1 VFEEPSGMSRGEIMN
16 KTEPAWGN
24 ALNRR
29 ELLRLLGVG
38 GAVAAAPALG
48 KIVREGESQR
58 ADVFIV
64 GPTLMA
70 EGGGQSAQLPPASD
84 LKMVGLIGGTAWY
97 STVDY
102 YRYINEAVNDAY
114 GNNTNPPLL
123 LYNMNN
129 AKIQELQARGQWD
142 EVASLF
148 SQAAARLRAGGAQ
161 AILFCSNT
169 SHKVYPQVARTLD
182 LPNLPILHIGD
193 ATGVAIRTSDL
204 KKVGLIGTKYTMEDG
219 FMVDWLKEHYGIE
232 TLVPSSG
239 SARQELQRIIHE
251 ELDEGIY
258 KPESKKY
265 VIEQMEEL
273 RKRTAQGI
281 VLACTEFPLII
292 KQRDFALPV
301 FDTTRLH
308 SQMAVDFILGKQ
320 GLAHVR
326 PDK

>member
-1 VFEEPSGMSRGEIMN
+1 MN
-16 KTEPAWGN
+16 KTEPACGN

-29 ELLRLLGVG
+29 ELLRLLGAG
-38 GAVAAAPALG
+38 GAAAAAPTLA
-48 KIVREGESQR
+48 KIVRAAEPER
-58 ADVFIV
+58 ADVVIV
-64 GPTLMA
+64 GPGSIA
-70 EGGGQSAQLPPASD
+70 EGGRQSARLPSASD

-129 AKIQELQARGQWD
+129 AKIQELQTKGQWD
-142 EVASLF
+142 EIASLF
-148 SQAAARLRAGGAQ
+148 SQVATLLRAGGAQ
-161 AILFCSNT
+161 AILFCANT

-182 LPNLPILHIGD
+182 VPILHIGD
-193 ATGVAIRTSDL
+193 ATGVAVRTSGL
-204 KKVGLIGTKYTMEDG
+204 KKVSLIGTKYTMEDG

-232 TLVPSSG
+232 SLVPSSA

-251 ELDEGIY
+251 ELDKGIF

-265 VIEQMEEL
+265 VFEQMEEL
-273 RKRTAQGI
+273 RKRGAQGV

-326 PDK
+326 PDQ